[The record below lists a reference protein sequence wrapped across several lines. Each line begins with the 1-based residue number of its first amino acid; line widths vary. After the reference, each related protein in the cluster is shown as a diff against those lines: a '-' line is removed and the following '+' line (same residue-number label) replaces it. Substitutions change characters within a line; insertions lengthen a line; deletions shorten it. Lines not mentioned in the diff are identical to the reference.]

1 MIKSIKVTNPKGESL
16 VLDLFHPEKSGLIVK
31 SITGLGPPKANIN
44 STDLATADGALYSSA
59 RASTRNIVFN
69 LQFMFVP
76 TIEDSRQLTYRY
88 FPLKKLAKI
97 EVETDNR
104 SLETTGYVESNSPD
118 IFSKEE
124 STQISILCLDPF
136 FYDPIPTITQFGSVT
151 PEFEFPFYDDSI
163 AEDALPTLEMGR
175 INLDTRAI
183 LDYAG
188 DVDTGII
195 ITIHGL
201 GKVSGIVTV
210 YNIETQENMA
220 IDLAKIKTLIGK
232 DFGSGDDIII
242 STVSGDKYVQVLHD
256 GKYTNAISAIEKSAD
271 WFQISVGKNL
281 FNFTV
286 TTGVDNLSM
295 SFSYR
300 NTYGGI

>member
-31 SITGLGPPKANIN
+31 SISGLGPPKANIN

-69 LQFMFVP
+69 LQFMFAP
-76 TIEDSRQLTYRY
+76 TIEDSRQLTYKY
-88 FPLKKLAKI
+88 FPLKKLVKI

-104 SLETTGYVESNSPD
+104 SLETSGYVESNQPD

-124 STQISILCLDPF
+124 TTQISILCLNPF
-136 FYDPIPTITQFGSVT
+136 FYDPNPSVTQFATVT
-151 PEFEFPFYDDSI
+151 PTFEFPFSNESI
-163 AEDALPTLEMGR
+163 SESLIEFGT
-175 INLDTRAI
+175 INLDTRSI
-183 LDYAG
+183 IDYVG
-188 DVDTGII
+188 DVDTGVL
-195 ITIHGL
+195 ITIHAL
-201 GKVSGIVTV
+201 GSVSGSLTI
-210 YNIETQENMA
+210 YNVETQEKMVV
-220 IDLAKIKTLIGK
+220 DLAKIKTLIGK
-232 DFGSGDDIII
+232 DYGSGDDIII

-256 GKYTNAISAIEKSAD
+256 GKYTNAIAAIEKLAD
-271 WFQISVGKNL
+271 WFQVSVGRNI

-286 TTGVDNLSM
+286 TKGIENLVM

-300 NTYGGI
+300 NAYGGI

>member
-16 VLDLFHPEKSGLIVK
+16 VLDLFHPEKSGLIVR
-31 SITGLGPPKANIN
+31 SISGLGPPKANIN

-69 LQFMFVP
+69 LQFMFAP
-76 TIEDSRQLTYRY
+76 TIEDSRQLTYKY
-88 FPLKKLAKI
+88 FPLKKLVKI

-104 SLETTGYVESNSPD
+104 SLETSGYVESNQPD

-124 STQISILCLDPF
+124 TTQISILCLNPF
-136 FYDPIPTITQFGSVT
+136 FYDPNPSVTQFATVT
-151 PEFEFPFYDDSI
+151 PTFEFPFSNESI
-163 AEDALPTLEMGR
+163 SESLIEFGT
-175 INLDTRAI
+175 INLDTRSTI
-183 LDYAG
+183 DYVG
-188 DVDTGII
+188 DVDTGVL
-195 ITIHGL
+195 ITIHAL
-201 GKVSGIVTV
+201 GSVSGSLTI
-210 YNIETQENMA
+210 YNIETQEKMV

-232 DFGSGDDIII
+232 DYGSGDDIII

-256 GKYTNAISAIEKSAD
+256 GKYTNAIAAIEKLAD
-271 WFQISVGKNL
+271 WFQVSVGRNI

-286 TTGVDNLSM
+286 TKGIENLVM

-300 NTYGGI
+300 NAYGGI

>member
-16 VLDLFHPEKSGLIVK
+16 VLDLFHPEKSGLIVR
-31 SITGLGPPKANIN
+31 SISGLGPPKANIN

-69 LQFMFVP
+69 LQFMFAP
-76 TIEDSRQLTYRY
+76 TIEDSRQLTYKY
-88 FPLKKLAKI
+88 FPLKKLVKI

-104 SLETTGYVESNSPD
+104 NLEISGYVESNQPD

-124 STQISILCLDPF
+124 TTQISILCLNPF
-136 FYDPIPTITQFGSVT
+136 FYDPDPSVTQFATVT
-151 PEFEFPFYDDSI
+151 PTFEFPFSNESTTENLI
-163 AEDALPTLEMGR
+163 EFGT
-175 INLDTRAI
+175 INLDTRSTI
-183 LDYAG
+183 DYVG
-188 DVDTGII
+188 DVDTGVL
-195 ITIHGL
+195 ITIHAL
-201 GKVSGIVTV
+201 GSVSGYLTI
-210 YNIETQENMA
+210 YNVETQEKMV

-232 DFGSGDDIII
+232 DYGSGDDIII

-256 GKYTNAISAIEKSAD
+256 GKYTNAIAAIEKLAD
-271 WFQISVGKNL
+271 WFQVSVGRNI

-286 TTGVDNLSM
+286 TKGIENLVM

-300 NTYGGI
+300 NAYGGI

>member
-16 VLDLFHPEKSGLIVK
+16 VLDLFYPEKSGLIVR
-31 SITGLGPPKANIN
+31 SISGLGPPKANIN

-69 LQFMFVP
+69 LQFMFAP
-76 TIEDSRQLTYRY
+76 TIEDSRQLTYKY
-88 FPLKKLAKI
+88 FPLKKLVKI

-104 SLETTGYVESNSPD
+104 SLETSGYVESNQPD

-124 STQISILCLDPF
+124 TTQISILCLNPF
-136 FYDPIPTITQFGSVT
+136 FYDPNPSVTQFATVT
-151 PEFEFPFYDDSI
+151 PTFEFPFSNESI
-163 AEDALPTLEMGR
+163 SENLIEFGT
-175 INLDTRAI
+175 INLDTRSTI
-183 LDYAG
+183 DYVG
-188 DVDTGII
+188 DVDTGVL
-195 ITIHGL
+195 ITIHAL
-201 GKVSGIVTV
+201 GSVSGSLTI
-210 YNIETQENMA
+210 YNVETQEKMV

-232 DFGSGDDIII
+232 DYGSGDDIII

-256 GKYTNAISAIEKSAD
+256 GKYTNAIAAIEKLAD
-271 WFQISVGKNL
+271 WFQVSVGRNI

-286 TTGVDNLSM
+286 TKGIENLVM

-300 NTYGGI
+300 NAYGGI

>member
-31 SITGLGPPKANIN
+31 SISGLGPPKANIN

-69 LQFMFVP
+69 LQFMFAP
-76 TIEDSRQLTYRY
+76 TIEDSRQLTYKY
-88 FPLKKLAKI
+88 FPLKNLVKI

-104 SLETTGYVESNSPD
+104 SLETSGYVESNQPD

-124 STQISILCLDPF
+124 TTQISILCLDPF
-136 FYDPIPTITQFGSVT
+136 FYDPNPSVTQFATVT
-151 PEFEFPFYDDSI
+151 PTFEFPFSNESTSESLI
-163 AEDALPTLEMGR
+163 EFGT
-175 INLDTRAI
+175 INLDTRSTI
-183 LDYAG
+183 DYIG
-188 DVDTGII
+188 DVDTGVL
-195 ITIHGL
+195 ITIHAL
-201 GKVSGIVTV
+201 GSVSGSLTI
-210 YNIETQENMA
+210 YNVETQEKMVV
-220 IDLAKIKTLIGK
+220 DLAKIKTLIGK
-232 DFGSGDDIII
+232 DYGSGDDIII

-256 GKYTNAISAIEKSAD
+256 GKYTNAIAAIEKLAD
-271 WFQISVGKNL
+271 WFQVSVGRNI

-286 TTGVDNLSM
+286 TKGIENLVM

-300 NTYGGI
+300 NAYGGI

>member
-31 SITGLGPPKANIN
+31 SISGLGPPKANIN

-69 LQFMFVP
+69 LQFMFAP
-76 TIEDSRQLTYRY
+76 TIEDSRQLTYKY
-88 FPLKKLAKI
+88 FPLKKLVKI

-104 SLETTGYVESNSPD
+104 SLETSGYVESNSPD

-124 STQISILCLDPF
+124 TTQISIICLDPF
-136 FYDPIPTITQFGSVT
+136 FYDPNPSTTQFATVT
-151 PEFEFPFYDDSI
+151 PTFEFPFSNESTSESLI
-163 AEDALPTLEMGR
+163 EFGT
-175 INLDTRAI
+175 INLDTRSTI
-183 LDYAG
+183 DYIG
-188 DVDTGII
+188 DVDTGVL
-195 ITIHGL
+195 ITIHAL
-201 GKVSGIVTV
+201 GSVSGSLTI
-210 YNIETQENMA
+210 YNVETQEKMVV
-220 IDLAKIKTLIGK
+220 DLAKIKTLIGK
-232 DFGSGDDIII
+232 DYGSGDDIII

-256 GKYTNAISAIEKSAD
+256 GKYTNAIAAIEKLAD
-271 WFQISVGKNL
+271 WFQVSVGRNI

-286 TTGVDNLSM
+286 TKGIENLVM

-300 NTYGGI
+300 NAYGGI

>member
-31 SITGLGPPKANIN
+31 SISGLGPPKANIN

-59 RASTRNIVFN
+59 RASTRNIVFS
-69 LQFMFVP
+69 LQFMYAP

-88 FPLKKLAKI
+88 FPLKKLIKI

-104 SLETTGYVESNSPD
+104 NLETSGYVESNQPD

-136 FYDPIPTITQFGSVT
+136 FYDPNPSITQFASTT
-151 PEFEFPFYDDSI
+151 PLFEFPFSNESI
-163 AEDALPTLEMGR
+163 SSKVIEFGSV
-175 INLDTRAI
+175 NLDTRSTI
-183 LDYAG
+183 DYVG
-188 DVDTGII
+188 DVDTGVV
-195 ITIHGL
+195 ITIHAIGS
-201 GKVSGIVTV
+201 VSGSLTI
-210 YNIETQENMA
+210 YNVETQERMSIN
-220 IDLAKIKTLIGK
+220 LAKIKTLIGK
-232 DFGSGDDIII
+232 DYGNGDDIII

-256 GKYTNAISAIEKSAD
+256 GIYTNAIAAIEKLAD
-271 WFQISVGKNL
+271 WFQVSVGKNI

-286 TTGVDNLSM
+286 TNGIQNLSM

-300 NTYGGI
+300 NAYGGI

>member
-16 VLDLFHPEKSGLIVK
+16 VLDLFHPEKSGLIVR

-69 LQFMFVP
+69 LQFMFAP
-76 TIEDSRQLTYRY
+76 TIEDSRQLTYKY
-88 FPLKKLAKI
+88 FPLKKLVKI

-104 SLETTGYVESNSPD
+104 NLETSGYVESNQPD

-124 STQISILCLDPF
+124 TTQISILCLDPF
-136 FYDPIPTITQFGSVT
+136 FYDPNPSVTQFATVT
-151 PEFEFPFYDDSI
+151 PTFEFPFSNESTSESLI
-163 AEDALPTLEMGR
+163 EFGT
-175 INLDTRAI
+175 INLDTRSTI
-183 LDYAG
+183 DYIG
-188 DVDTGII
+188 DVDTGVL
-195 ITIHGL
+195 ITIHAL
-201 GKVSGIVTV
+201 GSVSGSLTI
-210 YNIETQENMA
+210 YNVETQEKMVV
-220 IDLAKIKTLIGK
+220 DLAKIKTLIGK
-232 DFGSGDDIII
+232 DYGSGDDIII

-256 GKYTNAISAIEKSAD
+256 GKYTNAIAAIEKLAD
-271 WFQISVGKNL
+271 WFQVSVGRNI

-286 TTGVDNLSM
+286 TKGIENLVM

-300 NTYGGI
+300 NAYGGI

>member
-16 VLDLFHPEKSGLIVK
+16 VLDLFHPEKSGLIVR
-31 SITGLGPPKANIN
+31 SISGLGPPKANIN

-69 LQFMFVP
+69 LQFMFAP
-76 TIEDSRQLTYRY
+76 TIEDSRQLTYKY
-88 FPLKKLAKI
+88 FPLKKLVKI

-104 SLETTGYVESNSPD
+104 SLETSGYVESNEPD

-124 STQISILCLDPF
+124 TTQISILCLDPF
-136 FYDPIPTITQFGSVT
+136 FYDPNPSITQFATVT
-151 PEFEFPFYDDSI
+151 PAFEFPFSNESVE
-163 AEDALPTLEMGR
+163 EDLIEFGT
-175 INLDTRAI
+175 INLDTRSTI
-183 LDYAG
+183 DYVG
-188 DVDTGII
+188 DVDTGVL
-195 ITIHGL
+195 ITIHAL
-201 GKVSGIVTV
+201 GSVSGSLTI
-210 YNIETQENMA
+210 YNVETQERMV

-232 DFGSGDDIII
+232 DYGSGDDIII

-256 GKYTNAISAIEKSAD
+256 GKYTNAIAAIEKMAD
-271 WFQISVGKNL
+271 WFQVSVGKNI

-286 TTGVDNLSM
+286 TNGIENLVM

-300 NTYGGI
+300 NAYGGI

>member
-16 VLDLFHPEKSGLIVK
+16 VLDLFHPEKSGLIVR
-31 SITGLGPPKANIN
+31 SISGLGPPKANIN

-69 LQFMFVP
+69 LQFMFAP
-76 TIEDSRQLTYRY
+76 TIEDSRQLTYKY
-88 FPLKKLAKI
+88 FPLKKLVKI

-104 SLETTGYVESNSPD
+104 SLETSGYVESNQPD

-124 STQISILCLDPF
+124 TTQISILCLNPF
-136 FYDPIPTITQFGSVT
+136 FYDPNPSVTQFATVT
-151 PEFEFPFYDDSI
+151 PTFEFPFSNESI
-163 AEDALPTLEMGR
+163 SESFIEFGT
-175 INLDTRAI
+175 INLDTRSTI
-183 LDYAG
+183 DYVG
-188 DVDTGII
+188 DVDTGVL
-195 ITIHGL
+195 ITIHAL
-201 GKVSGIVTV
+201 GSVSGSLTI
-210 YNIETQENMA
+210 YNVETQEKMV

-232 DFGSGDDIII
+232 DYGSGDDIII

-256 GKYTNAISAIEKSAD
+256 GKYTNAIAAIEKLAD
-271 WFQISVGKNL
+271 WFQVSVGRNI

-286 TTGVDNLSM
+286 TKGIENLVM

-300 NTYGGI
+300 NAYGGI